1 MTDAST
7 HQLKTNPRSKWLDVW
22 REFRNHKGAVAGAII
37 FFGIVLLVL
46 IGPFLW
52 PYEPNSI
59 DIR

>member
-46 IGPFLW
+46 IGPFL
-52 PYEPNSI
+52 
-59 DIR
+59 